1 MLQKASRKGCRN
13 KERWSETVFLPEPPK
28 NKGERNEEKRKK
40 ITNTMLQN
48 VVGILATKLSGAS
61 RRNCLQDLMQCG

>member
-28 NKGERNEEKRKK
+28 IKEKGERKKKKKK
-40 ITNTMLQN
+40 ITNRMLPN
-48 VVGILATKLSGAS
+48 VVRILATKLSGAN
-61 RRNCLQDLMQCG
+61 RRDCLQD